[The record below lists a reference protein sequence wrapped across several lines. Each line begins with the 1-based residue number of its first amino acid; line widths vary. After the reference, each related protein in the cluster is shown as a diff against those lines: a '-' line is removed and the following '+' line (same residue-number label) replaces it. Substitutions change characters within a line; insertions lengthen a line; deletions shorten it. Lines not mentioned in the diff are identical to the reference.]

1 MPGLTA
7 LQADIAPPGKR
18 GQALALGRQAGDV
31 GLVVGPLGMGALGD
45 VAGNNSAII
54 ATAAGRHP
62 LFVNHVLCLEP
73 PA

>member
-18 GQALALGRQAGDV
+18 GQALALGRQAGDL

-45 VAGNNSAII
+45 IAGNNSAIV
-54 ATAAGRHP
+54 ATAAGHP
-62 LFVNHVLCLEP
+62 LL
-73 PA
+73 